1 MSSHLQ
7 RLLESGHFVL
17 TAEIGPPMSADGDV
31 IRRHVAAM
39 RGCVDSINL
48 TDNQTAMVRIS
59 SVAAAAIVQQE
70 GVEAA
75 VQMTVRDRNRIG
87 LQSDLLG
94 LAALGIRNVVCMSG
108 DHPCNGNHA
117 MAKPVYDL
125 DSITWLQTASRMT
138 NEGVFFNGDPIK
150 VPPQLFV
157 GAVEN
162 PFAPPFDYRPIRVQK
177 KADAGARFIQ
187 TQCTFDV
194 ARLRTFMAQLGE
206 LGLFDRVKVLV
217 GITPLKS
224 AKMAERMYGDV
235 PGVSLPEAM
244 LLRMRGAADPEAEG
258 IAIALET
265 IDEVRAI
272 PGVSGIHLMPVF
284 WEKVIP
290 VIAERAGLLPRPIVP
305 EVTPAE
311 TAASE

>member
-1 MSSHLQ
+1 
-7 RLLESGHFVL
+7 
-17 TAEIGPPMSADGDV
+17 
-31 IRRHVAAM
+31 
-39 RGCVDSINL
+39 
-48 TDNQTAMVRIS
+48 
-59 SVAAAAIVQQE
+59 
-70 GVEAA
+70 
-75 VQMTVRDRNRIG
+75 
-87 LQSDLLG
+87 
-94 LAALGIRNVVCMSG
+94 
-108 DHPCNGNHA
+108 

>member
-7 RLLESGHFVL
+7 RVLESGAFVL
-17 TAEIGPPMSADGDV
+17 TAEIGPPMSADAEV
-31 IRRHVAAM
+31 VRRHVAAM
-39 RGCVDSINL
+39 RGSVDAINL
-48 TDNQTAMVRIS
+48 TDNQTAMVRMS
-59 SVAAAAIVQQE
+59 SIAAATIVQAE
-70 GVEAA
+70 GVEAV

-125 DSITWLQTASRMT
+125 DSLTWLQTASRMT
-138 NEGVFFNGDPIK
+138 VDGLFFNGDPIK
-150 VPPQLFV
+150 VPPALFV

-162 PFAPPFDYRPIRVQK
+162 PFAPPYDYRPVRMQK

-194 ARLRTFMAQLGE
+194 ARLRAFMARAGD
-206 LGLFDRVKVLV
+206 LGLFDRVKVMV

-224 AKMAERMYGDV
+224 VKMAERMYGDV
-235 PGVSLPEAM
+235 PGVALPDA
-244 LLRMRGAADPEAEG
+244 LLRRMQGAADAEAEG

-265 IDEVRAI
+265 IEQVRAI
-272 PGVSGIHLMPVF
+272 PGVAGIHLMPVF
-284 WEKVIP
+284 WEKVVP
-290 VIAERAGLLPRPIVP
+290 VIAERAGLLPRPQAAA
-305 EVTPAE
+305 EAPAV
-311 TAASE
+311 SE

>member
-7 RLLESGHFVL
+7 RLLEAGHFVL
-17 TAEIGPPMSADGDV
+17 TGEIGPPMSADADV
-31 IRRHVAAM
+31 IRRHVATM
-39 RGCVDSINL
+39 RGSVDAVNL
-48 TDNQTAMVRIS
+48 TDNQTAIVRVC
-59 SVAAAAIVQQE
+59 SVAAAAIVQAE
-70 GVEAA
+70 GVEAV

-94 LAALGIRNVVCMSG
+94 LAALGIHNVVCMSG

-150 VPPQLFV
+150 VKPNIFV

-162 PFAPPFDYRPIRVQK
+162 PFAPPFEYRPIRVQK

-194 ARLRTFMAQLGE
+194 KHLRTFMAHCDE
-206 LGLFDRVKVLV
+206 MGLFERVKVLV

-224 AKMAERMYGDV
+224 VKMTERMYHEV
-235 PGVSLPEAM
+235 PGIIMPEAI
-244 LLRMRGAADPEAEG
+244 LKRMQGASDPEAEG
-258 IAIALET
+258 LAIALET
-265 IDEVRAI
+265 IEEVRAI

-290 VIAERAGLLPRPIVP
+290 IIAERAGLLPRPII
-305 EVTPAE
+305 EETPAP
-311 TAASE
+311 ASAE